1 MCFFG
6 KKTKKIK
13 KITMIFI
20 IFLSGLQCE
29 LLGDGIHV
37 CIYGIALR
45 RTFLSRGECKVS
57 GKKIN
62 YIFIVYG
69 YCWLTKA

>member
-1 MCFFG
+1 MKSKNIFADLQFTLLCVFSG
-6 KKTKKIK
+6 KTKKIK

-57 GKKIN
+57 GKK
-62 YIFIVYG
+62 
-69 YCWLTKA
+69 